1 MRRASGWLLLALLLG
16 AGLIYALV
24 QWWSGPQILLV
35 SVTTGDMVQTMV
47 ASGHVQNPHR
57 IDISTQITSTVE
69 SVAVE
74 EGQRVEKDQLLL
86 SLDSQEARANLLMA
100 EAATQEARAR
110 LQQLREVS
118 EPVAALAQ
126 LQALATVK
134 INELNVARSQALL
147 DQAFIAQ
154 SVNDEAQR
162 QLIIARAQSLIN
174 QKQWLSLQSRGSEIS
189 AAEFVLQQALA
200 NVASAKAK
208 LSYTRIKS
216 PRSGVLIA
224 RHVEAGDSVQAGKPL
239 LVLSPDGQ
247 AELVVLLDEKNLKWV
262 RNGQPALAA
271 ADAYPEQVFA
281 AQVNFINP
289 GIDPLRGSV
298 EVRLKALRV
307 PDFLTQDMT
316 VTVDIEVDRRVDVM
330 RVPVSAVH
338 GTNKASPWVLLFQ
351 APIAVK
357 TPVKLGLI
365 GREVV
370 QILSGLKPG
379 DQLVP
384 VSETGV
390 SEGTRLRAVTP

>member
-1 MRRASGWLLLALLLG
+1 M
-16 AGLIYALV
+16 
-24 QWWSGPQILLV
+24 
-35 SVTTGDMVQTMV
+35 
-47 ASGHVQNPHR
+47 
-57 IDISTQITSTVE
+57 
-69 SVAVE
+69 
-74 EGQRVEKDQLLL
+74 
-86 SLDSQEARANLLMA
+86 
-100 EAATQEARAR
+100 
-110 LQQLREVS
+110 
-118 EPVAALAQ
+118 
-126 LQALATVK
+126 
-134 INELNVARSQALL
+134 
-147 DQAFIAQ
+147 
-154 SVNDEAQR
+154 
-162 QLIIARAQSLIN
+162 
-174 QKQWLSLQSRGSEIS
+174 
-189 AAEFVLQQALA
+189 
-200 NVASAKAK
+200 
-208 LSYTRIKS
+208 
-216 PRSGVLIA
+216 
-224 RHVEAGDSVQAGKPL
+224 EAGDSVQAGKPL

-338 GTNKASPWVLLFQ
+338 DTNKASPWVLLFQ

-379 DQLVP
+379 DQLV
-384 VSETGV
+384 
-390 SEGTRLRAVTP
+390 